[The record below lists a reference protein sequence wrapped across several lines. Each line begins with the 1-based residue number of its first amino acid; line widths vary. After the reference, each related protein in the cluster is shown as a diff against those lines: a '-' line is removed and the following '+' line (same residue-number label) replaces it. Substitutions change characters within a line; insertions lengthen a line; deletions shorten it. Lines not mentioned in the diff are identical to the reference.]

1 VRRES
6 GIIGTAKAKI
16 ELINWLCSQ
25 QKSAVSEK
33 WESRRPMARS
43 RYAVSLVFLTFFL
56 ISLLTNIFGPIV
68 PDIINSFHVS
78 LTAAG
83 FLAFAF
89 FIAYGVISIPAGF
102 LVERFSEKPVM
113 VAAFLAGTAGSLSF
127 ALFPGYRVAIV
138 SYFTIGAGMAVLQVA
153 INPLLRVA
161 GGEENYAFNSTLAQ
175 LIFGSAS
182 FISPRIYSYLV
193 LHLKDPSAGEN
204 VLLRVLRKLTP
215 PELPWASI
223 YCIFAISAFA
233 MVIVLLFSRFPKVQ
247 YTAEERV
254 GSLDMYRSL
263 ARQRVVWLYFVAMFA
278 YVGSEQGTADWL
290 SSFLSQYH
298 GFDPHTTGAATV
310 SWFWG
315 LLTAGCLA
323 GMLLLKIFDSRKV
336 LIGAGVGAL
345 FSLSAALFG
354 SAQISIIAFPAVGL
368 FASVMWPIVVSLA
381 LNSVAEYHGSFSGI
395 LGTGIIGG
403 AVVPVIIGRI
413 GDYAGLRIGLTFLY
427 ITFGVVLSVGFWAR
441 PIINNATIS
450 LKKASDE
457 MPR

>member
-1 VRRES
+1 V
-6 GIIGTAKAKI
+6 
-16 ELINWLCSQ
+16 
-25 QKSAVSEK
+25 
-33 WESRRPMARS
+33 ARS
-43 RYAVSLVFLTFFL
+43 RYAVSLVFLTFFV

-68 PDIINSFHVS
+68 PDIISSFRVS

-89 FIAYGVISIPAGF
+89 FIAYGVMSIPAGF
-102 LVERFSEKPVM
+102 LVERFTEKPVM
-113 VAAFLAGTAGSLSF
+113 VAAFLAGMLGSLSF

-175 LIFGSAS
+175 LVFGSAS

-193 LHLKDPSAGEN
+193 LHLKDSSRDEN
-204 VLLRVLRKLTP
+204 LFLRILRKLTP
-215 PELPWASI
+215 PALPWASI
-223 YCIFAISAFA
+223 YWIFTACALG
-233 MVIVLLFSRFPKVQ
+233 MVLMLLFSRFPKVQ
-247 YTAEERV
+247 HTAEERI
-254 GSLDMYRSL
+254 GSLDMYRKL
-263 ARQRVVWLYFVAMFA
+263 ARQRVVWLYFLAMFA
-278 YVGSEQGTADWL
+278 YVGCEQGTADWI
-290 SSFLSQYH
+290 SSFLRQYH
-298 GFDPHTTGAATV
+298 GFDPHTTGAAAV

-315 LLTAGCLA
+315 LLTAGCLV

-345 FSLSAALFG
+345 FALSAALFG
-354 SAQISIIAFPAVGL
+354 PANISVIAFPVVGL

-381 LNSVAEYHGSFSGI
+381 LNSVKEYHGSFSGI

-413 GDYAGLRIGLTFLY
+413 GDYAGLRVGLAFLY
-427 ITFGVVLSVGFWAR
+427 ITFGFVLSVGFWAR
-441 PIINNATIS
+441 PIISNATIS
-450 LKKASDE
+450 LKKTADE
-457 MPR
+457 IPA